1 MVKERYVHSLLKI
14 ISNIL
19 GNYIVLQ
26 IQLKATTTKTT
37 DKISAI
43 AFEKVTQIVN
53 ISSDFP
59 LPLSQI
65 QVS

>member
-1 MVKERYVHSLLKI
+1 M
-14 ISNIL
+14 
-19 GNYIVLQ
+19 VLQ
-26 IQLKATTTKTT
+26 IQMKATTTKTT

-43 AFEKVTQIVN
+43 TFKKVTQIVN